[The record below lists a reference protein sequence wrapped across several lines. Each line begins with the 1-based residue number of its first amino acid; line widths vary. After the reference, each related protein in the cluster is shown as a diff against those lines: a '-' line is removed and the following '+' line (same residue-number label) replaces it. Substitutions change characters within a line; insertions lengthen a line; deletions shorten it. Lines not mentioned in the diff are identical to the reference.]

1 MKNQDIDSTD
11 NRQLLVWVSFS
22 VFIISILS
30 ILVNYKIEIDNPIIH
45 IAYTSGIV
53 YLILSILI
61 KRGLNLVVSQY
72 TIIII
77 SLIFT
82 NLLWFYEHGHYGP
95 VLYVFVL
102 IFALSIFIWQGKKL
116 IISAIVLL
124 INLGVCFYIEFTYQ
138 DLIVDY
144 QDKTAKIIDV
154 YASLFM
160 LLIIF
165 YALMMA
171 VKKSYSR
178 EYEKALQSDKL
189 KSSFLEN
196 INHEVRTPLN
206 AIVGFSSLLNEDDIT
221 PDQRK
226 DYSTLIMESNDALL
240 RIIDDILLV
249 STLESNDATNNVGYC
264 NLDDVISG
272 LHKTFSE
279 RLIKTKK
286 QNSIA
291 LYVSEPNVSA
301 IIETDKIRI
310 QQVFIRLMDNAI
322 KFTNSGKINFGYR
335 VEQDNILFHIADTGT
350 GIKKKFHSKIF
361 DRFYKVNPDEEELFK
376 GTGIGLFITK
386 KIVESLNG
394 EIWLSSIYGSGTT
407 FYFSIP
413 KTGFKEVDPN

>member
-1 MKNQDIDSTD
+1 MKNQDIDSAD

-22 VFIISILS
+22 VFIISMLS
-30 ILVNYKIEIDNPIIH
+30 ILVNYQIEIDTPLMHISYTALII
-45 IAYTSGIV
+45 

-61 KRGLNLVVSQY
+61 KRGLNLIISQHL
-72 TIIII
+72 IIII

-82 NLLWFYEHGHYGP
+82 NLLWFYEYGHHGP
-95 VLYVFVL
+95 VLFIFVL

-116 IISAIVLL
+116 IISTIILL
-124 INLGVCFYIEFTYQ
+124 INLSVCFYIEFTYR

-144 QDKTAKIIDV
+144 QDKTTKIIDV
-154 YASLFM
+154 YSSIFM

-221 PDQRK
+221 PEQRK

-249 STLESNDATNNVGYC
+249 STLESNDATINVRYC
-264 NLDDVISG
+264 NLDDVING

-279 RLIKTKK
+279 ALVKIKKH
-286 QNSIA
+286 NSIA

-322 KFTNSGKINFGYR
+322 KFTDSGKINFGYR
-335 VEQDNILFHIADTGT
+335 VEQDTILFHIADTGT

-361 DRFYKVNPDEEELFK
+361 DRFYKVNADEEELFK

-394 EIWLSSIYGSGTT
+394 EIWLSSIFGSGTT

-413 KTGFKEVDPN
+413 KTGYKENNLS